1 MPIDASSDD
10 LDSLRELVAQLSTE
24 RDAALA
30 ECKRVME
37 QNDRLRHLLQQL
49 RRAQFGRKSERL
61 DPEQLQLAIEDL
73 ETAVAA
79 EDAEQDKTAPVEEAP
94 KKKRK
99 TNRGSLPAHLPRVH
113 ITLAPDS
120 TACPCCHGVM
130 HVIGEETAER
140 LDKIPAQYQVIVT
153 HRPKYGCRAC
163 EGAIVQAPAQERLIK
178 GGIPTENLVADV
190 VVDKYAWH
198 KPLYR
203 QAQIM
208 RLQGLPVDRSTLA
221 GWVGA
226 AAAEIKP
233 VYLRMKEIVLAS
245 AKIVVDETR
254 APVLDP
260 GRGRT
265 KTGYF
270 WAISRDDRPWGGLDP
285 PAVVYTYAPG
295 RGGEHCTA
303 LLAGYTGIV
312 HCDGYTVYKQ
322 LADPQRDGGPA
333 TLAFC
338 WTHWRRGFV
347 EIEEGGPAPI
357 AHEAL
362 ERIAALYAIENRIRG
377 RSADERRAICQTQ
390 TRPLVEALKTW
401 LENRLAAVSDKSTIA
416 EVIRYG
422 FNHWQGLVRFLDD
435 GRIEMDTN
443 SVERA
448 MRPIALNRRN
458 SLFAGHDQGAVNWA
472 CIASLIET
480 AKLQDIDPK
489 PYLADILSKLVNGW
503 PMAKI
508 DELLPWAW
516 AQHSKAR
523 LAA

>member
-1 MPIDASSDD
+1 
-10 LDSLRELVAQLSTE
+10 
-24 RDAALA
+24 
-30 ECKRVME
+30 
-37 QNDRLRHLLQQL
+37 
-49 RRAQFGRKSERL
+49 
-61 DPEQLQLAIEDL
+61 
-73 ETAVAA
+73 
-79 EDAEQDKTAPVEEAP
+79 
-94 KKKRK
+94 
-99 TNRGSLPAHLPRVH
+99 
-113 ITLAPDS
+113 
-120 TACPCCHGVM
+120 M

-153 HRPKYGCRAC
+153 HRPKYGCRSC

-190 VVDKYAWH
+190 VVDKYGWH

-303 LLAGYTGIV
+303 LLCGLYR
-312 HCDGYTVYKQ
+312 HRS
-322 LADPQRDGGPA
+322 L
-333 TLAFC
+333 
-338 WTHWRRGFV
+338 RR
-347 EIEEGGPAPI
+347 I
-357 AHEAL
+357 H
-362 ERIAALYAIENRIRG
+362 
-377 RSADERRAICQTQ
+377 
-390 TRPLVEALKTW
+390 
-401 LENRLAAVSDKSTIA
+401 
-416 EVIRYG
+416 
-422 FNHWQGLVRFLDD
+422 GL
-435 GRIEMDTN
+435 
-443 SVERA
+443 
-448 MRPIALNRRN
+448 
-458 SLFAGHDQGAVNWA
+458 
-472 CIASLIET
+472 
-480 AKLQDIDPK
+480 
-489 PYLADILSKLVNGW
+489 
-503 PMAKI
+503 
-508 DELLPWAW
+508 
-516 AQHSKAR
+516 
-523 LAA
+523 

>member
-10 LDSLRELVAQLSTE
+10 LDSLRELVAQLSSE

-79 EDAEQDKTAPVEEAP
+79 EAAEQDKTAPIEEAP

-140 LDKIPAQYQVIVT
+140 LDKIPAQYQVIVA

-203 QAQIM
+203 QAQIH
-208 RLQGLPVDRSTLA
+208 
-221 GWVGA
+221 A
-226 AAAEIKP
+226 AAGLTGRSLDIGWLGWRRRSRNQAG
-233 VYLRMKEIVLAS
+233 LS
-245 AKIVVDETR
+245 TDERNR
-254 APVLDP
+254 ARF
-260 GRGRT
+260 GENRGR
-265 KTGYF
+265 
-270 WAISRDDRPWGGLDP
+270 
-285 PAVVYTYAPG
+285 
-295 RGGEHCTA
+295 
-303 LLAGYTGIV
+303 
-312 HCDGYTVYKQ
+312 
-322 LADPQRDGGPA
+322 
-333 TLAFC
+333 
-338 WTHWRRGFV
+338 
-347 EIEEGGPAPI
+347 
-357 AHEAL
+357 
-362 ERIAALYAIENRIRG
+362 
-377 RSADERRAICQTQ
+377 
-390 TRPLVEALKTW
+390 
-401 LENRLAAVSDKSTIA
+401 
-416 EVIRYG
+416 
-422 FNHWQGLVRFLDD
+422 
-435 GRIEMDTN
+435 
-443 SVERA
+443 
-448 MRPIALNRRN
+448 
-458 SLFAGHDQGAVNWA
+458 
-472 CIASLIET
+472 
-480 AKLQDIDPK
+480 
-489 PYLADILSKLVNGW
+489 
-503 PMAKI
+503 
-508 DELLPWAW
+508 
-516 AQHSKAR
+516 
-523 LAA
+523 